1 MNTILEAGLELVEL
15 AFFLIEVL
23 DEAATALLHFIKT
36 ALQTN
41 PVWSLVALTVLDLV
55 ICHRVLR
62 VPYVMRDKFLDL
74 VLPSTFQIIVVHVF
88 NLVHQAL
95 DILNEDVVTGDQN
108 SFLCAT
114 TTASSDNTWCAVG
127 R

>member
-1 MNTILEAGLELVEL
+1 M
-15 AFFLIEVL
+15 
-23 DEAATALLHFIKT
+23 
-36 ALQTN
+36 
-41 PVWSLVALTVLDLV
+41 LDLV

-62 VPYVMRDKFLDL
+62 VPYVMRYKFLDL
-74 VLPSTFQIIVVHVF
+74 VLPSTFQIIVIHVF
-88 NLVHQAL
+88 DFVHDAL

-114 TTASSDNTWCAVG
+114 TTASSDSTWCAVG